1 MSVGL
6 NGKAEEL
13 TAQDAEFT
21 ESDTEVIEK
30 SKALA
35 VECGSEERR
44 KKCKCGERGAAAD
57 EQAH

>member
-21 ESDTEVIEK
+21 ESDAGVIEK
-30 SKALA
+30 RQSIGGGMWK
-35 VECGSEERR
+35 
-44 KKCKCGERGAAAD
+44 
-57 EQAH
+57 